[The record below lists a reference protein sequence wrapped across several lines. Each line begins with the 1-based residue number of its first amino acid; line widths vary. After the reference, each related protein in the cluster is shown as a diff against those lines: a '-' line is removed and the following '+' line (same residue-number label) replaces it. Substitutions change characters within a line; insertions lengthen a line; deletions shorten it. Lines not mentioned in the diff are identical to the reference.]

1 MGYADRTS
9 AIHSSC
15 GETAELDNDDAT
27 DVSADDALVD

>member
-9 AIHSSC
+9 ALHSGC
-15 GETAELDNDDAT
+15 RETAELDNDDAA